1 MMIPPNPYITGRS
14 LFPHETLFGREDIF
28 SEINDS
34 LQQNV
39 RLILF
44 YGQRRVGKTSI
55 LKQIPSRIAEAIE
68 DEFIFI
74 SFDFQA
80 QEGLPL
86 ENILHE
92 MATTILMGLLIHEEF
107 LDSLA
112 DDIKSDTN
120 VFSSQFLPTIYD
132 RLGSKKL
139 VFLCDEFDVLSEP
152 NARHII
158 QLRELHKGL
167 FIIPV
172 VGRHISRLPKLISLL
187 RGAPYRKIGFL
198 DRENNKKIITQSD
211 QSWTS
216 REGSRSSYLVGKSS
230 TEGKVCLRLDC
241 KSSASI
247 S

>member
-1 MMIPPNPYITGRS
+1 V
-14 LFPHETLFGREDIF
+14 
-28 SEINDS
+28 
-34 LQQNV
+34 Q
-39 RLILF
+39 LILF

-55 LKQIPSRIAEAIE
+55 LKFIPQNIAAAIE

-80 QEGLPL
+80 QESSPL
-86 ENILHE
+86 ENILHG
-92 MATTILMGLLIHEEF
+92 MAKKILGDLLIHEKF

-112 DDIKSDTN
+112 DDIISDTN

-158 QLRELHKGL
+158 QLRELHEGL

-172 VGRHISRLPKLISLL
+172 VGRHISRLPKLRQLL
-187 RGAPYRKIGFL
+187 REPLRYKIGFL
-198 DRENNKKIITQSD
+198 DKEHSKNIQNIKHESLKII
-211 QSWTS
+211 
-216 REGSRSSYLVGKSS
+216 RPNY
-230 TEGKVCLRLDC
+230 
-241 KSSASI
+241 
-247 S
+247 